1 MAAAE
6 NNINTASTSRSNST
20 ADSYIGSLISLTSK
34 SKIRYEGIL
43 YNINTEESSIGLKN
57 GYRVR
62 LHTRVTCCCVV
73 ANINCFVSMLAVRS
87 FGTEGRKKDGPQIL
101 PSDKVYE
108 YILFRG
114 SDIKF
119 WFYVLAVSTASD
131 MALSQGSFCIP
142 IYCILAL
149 DEQCITIF
157 NPGYF
162 VLPLQDLQVKSSPPV
177 QSFPPINNDPAII
190 QVNGTVILSS
200 VMHLPS
206 LLKTPI
212 SLMQSHYPRP
222 VATSTSL
229 ASVASGSLTD
239 LGSQIGQGGLPGS
252 NFQGGLPLYQPG
264 GSLGTWGVSPPPPNA
279 NGSGLAMPMY
289 WQSYYAPPNGL
300 PHLHQ
305 SLLRPPPGLAM
316 PPSMPQPMQYPNF
329 NTSLPTGALNL
340 ASSNLSPMNLPVS
353 TLPPSNLLVSTMPAS
368 LPDVPLSLLPGT
380 TSSLN
385 FTSHSSVPSTLPS
398 SAPLIPSTSLPS
410 ETLPNLIPNKVSSS
424 APPMTNLGATFP
436 VLSPV
441 STSSSDLN
449 TIVPPISSKP
459 SSIPG
464 PTMPY
469 QSMAQSASTGV
480 LASNSLHTETPA
492 PTPPLV
498 TPDQLLQPGPMI
510 VPLPQP
516 VQTAH
521 KDVEVVKAAAAAP
534 PVPESAVPD
543 TTEAQPPIL
552 PLPVSYKVCLPYMQ
566 AHTYTPIFYLD
577 ISIPF
582 PNGANFHARHGYRGR
597 ERGRASGSSRPVT
610 KFTEDFDF
618 MAMNEK
624 FKKDEVWGHLGKNN
638 KSHLKDREDGN
649 PVYNKDDFFD
659 TISCNAFDNDLQ
671 NGRTRFSEQMK
682 LDTET
687 FGDFTRYR
695 GGRGGRGPPRGGR
708 SRGSYYG
715 RGYGYGYA
723 GRGRGTPSH
732 AS

>member
-6 NNINTASTSRSNST
+6 NSINTASTSRSNST

-34 SKIRYEGIL
+34 SEIRYEGIL

-57 GYRVR
+57 
-62 LHTRVTCCCVV
+62 
-73 ANINCFVSMLAVRS
+73 VRS

-114 SDIKF
+114 SDIK
-119 WFYVLAVSTASD
+119 
-131 MALSQGSFCIP
+131 
-142 IYCILAL
+142 
-149 DEQCITIF
+149 
-157 NPGYF
+157 
-162 VLPLQDLQVKSSPPV
+162 DLQVKSSPPV

-190 QVNGTVILSS
+190 Q
-200 VMHLPS
+200 
-206 LLKTPI
+206 
-212 SLMQSHYPRP
+212 SHYPRP

-229 ASVASGSLTD
+229 PSAVSGSLTD
-239 LGSQIGQGGLPGS
+239 LGSNNGPGGLPAS

-264 GSLGTWGVSPPPPNA
+264 GSLGAWGVSPPPPNA

-289 WQSYYAPPNGL
+289 WQSYYGPPNGL

-316 PPSMPQPMQYPNF
+316 PPSMQYPNF

-340 ASSNLSPMNLPVS
+340 ASSTLPPLNLPASTLAPLNLPASSLPPSNLPVS
-353 TLPPSNLLVSTMPAS
+353 TLPAS
-368 LPDVPLSLLPGT
+368 LPDVPLPLLPGII
-380 TSSLN
+380 SSLN

-398 SAPLIPSTSLPS
+398 TVPLIPTASLPS
-410 ETLPNLIPNKVSSS
+410 ETLPSLIPNKVPIS
-424 APPMTNLGATFP
+424 ALPTTNLGATFP

-449 TIVPPISSKP
+449 TIVPPISNKP
-459 SSIPG
+459 SSISG

-469 QSMAQSASTGV
+469 QSVTQSASSAV
-480 LASNSLHTETPA
+480 LASNSLRSETPT
-492 PTPPLV
+492 PTPSLV
-498 TPDQLLQPGPMI
+498 TPDQLLQSGPTI
-510 VPLPQP
+510 VPSPQP

-521 KDVEVVKAAAAAP
+521 KDVEVVKVSPPPAAAAAP
-534 PVPESAVPD
+534 PPPPKPEPSVPVA
-543 TTEAQPPIL
+543 TQAQPPIL
-552 PLPVSYKVCLPYMQ
+552 PLPVPSRASHK
-566 AHTYTPIFYLD
+566 
-577 ISIPF
+577 
-582 PNGANFHARHGYRGR
+582 PNGATFHARHGYRGR
-597 ERGRASGSSRPVT
+597 ERGRGSGSSRPVT

-638 KSHLKDREDGN
+638 KSHSKDREDGN
-649 PVYNKDDFFD
+649 ASGEDDSQDEDENELAKIEPVYNKDDFFD
-659 TISCNAFDNDLQ
+659 TISCNMLGNDSQ

-708 SRGSYYG
+708 SRGSYSG
-715 RGYGYGYA
+715 RGYGYGYV
-723 GRGRGTPSH
+723 GRGRGRGAPNRVS
-732 AS
+732 